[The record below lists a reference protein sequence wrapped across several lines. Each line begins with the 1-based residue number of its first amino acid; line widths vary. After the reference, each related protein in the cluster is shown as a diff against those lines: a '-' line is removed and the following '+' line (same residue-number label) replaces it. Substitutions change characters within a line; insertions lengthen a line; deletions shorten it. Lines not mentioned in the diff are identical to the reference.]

1 MAACLFDG
9 RGGFTSETT
18 EPQSPRGQ
26 SPKQLVFPVEPVA
39 WGMDGRV
46 NVVLTKKMRV
56 GSSPSPANKNNPF
69 RFVPQAQAAV
79 RNGVRK
85 RPCACSTG
93 VFCNDL

>member
-46 NVVLTKKMRV
+46 NVVLPKKMRV
-56 GSSPSPANKNNPF
+56 GSSPSPTRT
-69 RFVPQAQAAV
+69 RFVSFRRPQAAV